1 MNSELITKWTA
12 IFTNLAVVLGLIF
25 VALEFRSNTRAIE
38 ADRIDSFI
46 GGAAETDS
54 IIIENAD
61 FAEILVK
68 SYAKPESLTDGEVAR
83 LEHYML
89 MHSDNIKRILH
100 AYKAGLLPTATYE
113 TQRTGVGFVFASD
126 PGLKLIEI
134 FRASNLDDEAWEILS
149 ESAMEA
155 RSYCLE
161 PENVCIDRF
170 EMLQSPDL

>member
-46 GGAAETDS
+46 GGAAESDS

-61 FAEILVK
+61 FAEIIVK
-68 SYAKPESLTDGEVAR
+68 SYANPESLTDGEVVR
-83 LEHYML
+83 LEHFML
-89 MHSDNIKRILH
+89 THADNFKRVLH
-100 AYKAGLLPTATYE
+100 AYKAGLLPKATYE
-113 TQRTGVGFVFASD
+113 TQRAGVGFIFVSD
-126 PGLKLIEI
+126 PGLKLIKI

-149 ESAMEA
+149 ESATEA
-155 RSYCLE
+155 RSYCRE
-161 PENVCIDRF
+161 PQNTCLDRYD
-170 EMLQSPDL
+170 MLQVPEL